1 MLAPSIAS
9 SRELELKLELPGDE
23 FYRLG
28 ESPLRNASTEAHARK
43 TLGSTYSDTPEHSFG
58 ERISLRLRNDGEN
71 QWLQTVKAAE
81 EPKGGLFDVAE
92 SEVLL
97 EKCEPDLD
105 RIGDKRLR
113 REIKNI
119 CDKSDLINWR
129 VGLTRLQIGPSKHPL
144 ALD

>member
-9 SRELELKLELPGDE
+9 SRELGLPGDQ

-28 ESPLRNASTEAHARK
+28 GSPLCNASTEAHARK
-43 TLGSTYSDTPEHSFG
+43 TLGSTYSDTPEHGVG

-81 EPKGGLFDVAE
+81 EPKGGLSDVAE

-97 EKCEPDLD
+97 EKV
-105 RIGDKRLR
+105 R
-113 REIKNI
+113 
-119 CDKSDLINWR
+119 
-129 VGLTRLQIGPSKHPL
+129 TRS
-144 ALD
+144 

>member
-9 SRELELKLELPGDE
+9 SRELEPRLELHGDQ

-28 ESPLRNASTEAHARK
+28 ESPLRKASTEAHARK
-43 TLGSTYSDTPEHSFG
+43 TLGSTYSDTPEHGIG

-71 QWLQTVKAAE
+71 HWLQTVKAE
-81 EPKGGLFDVAE
+81 EAPKGGLSDVAE

-113 REIKNI
+113 REIEKI
-119 CDKSDLINWR
+119 LR
-129 VGLTRLQIGPSKHPL
+129 
-144 ALD
+144 